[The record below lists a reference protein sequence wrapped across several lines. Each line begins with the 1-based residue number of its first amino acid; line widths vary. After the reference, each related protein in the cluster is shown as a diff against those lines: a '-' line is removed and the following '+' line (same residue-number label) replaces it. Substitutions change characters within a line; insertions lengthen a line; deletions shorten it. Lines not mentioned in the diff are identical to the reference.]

1 MDKNDDLL
9 KYENITKDFDMLTLS
24 RGEPKKMK
32 IRYNNPEDIDKHLV
46 VESSDDIISV
56 KDRDMILEQ
65 KTSEYIRLT
74 FHTPNTLG
82 IYTSSV
88 TVKDK
93 NSGEI
98 EEILRFH
105 IKVR

>member
-9 KYENITKDFDMLTLS
+9 KYENITKDFDMLTFT
-24 RGEPKKMK
+24 RGESKKMK
-32 IRYNNPEDIDKHLV
+32 IRYNNPEDIDKNLV
-46 VESSDDIISV
+46 VESSDNIITV
-56 KDRDMILEQ
+56 RNRDMFIEQ
-65 KTSEYIRLT
+65 KTSDYIRLI
-74 FHTPNTLG
+74 FNIPNTLG
-82 IYTSSV
+82 IYTSNV